1 MGRCTRMRF
10 FSTRGKYQH
19 NKPDI
24 FRQVG
29 TDLRRVCRT
38 KFSEIS
44 ENSPKSRRIRI
55 EVNSSLFTFRLNY
68 HDDSSVNFFQRA
80 LLHVVARFL
89 LSISRV
95 NHSIWRTKMLKTFF
109 AVSVATLLSATS
121 GMAQSV
127 AMKACGGDVKSL
139 CAGIQ
144 PGDGR
149 VKACI
154 KSHFSD
160 VSAPC
165 QAVLVKAAAISKA
178 CSADV
183 KKVCANVKPG
193 GGRIEAC
200 MKSHLSELSDPCKD
214 AVSQATAGK
223 S

>member
-1 MGRCTRMRF
+1 
-10 FSTRGKYQH
+10 
-19 NKPDI
+19 
-24 FRQVG
+24 
-29 TDLRRVCRT
+29 
-38 KFSEIS
+38 
-44 ENSPKSRRIRI
+44 
-55 EVNSSLFTFRLNY
+55 
-68 HDDSSVNFFQRA
+68 
-80 LLHVVARFL
+80 
-89 LSISRV
+89 
-95 NHSIWRTKMLKTFF
+95 MLKTFF
-109 AVSVATLLSATS
+109 TISIVTLLSATS
-121 GMAQSV
+121 GMAQSA

-183 KKVCANVKPG
+183 KKVCADVKPG

-200 MKSHLSELSDPCKD
+200 MRTHISEISDPCKD
-214 AVSQATAGK
+214 AVSQTTAGK

>member
-1 MGRCTRMRF
+1 
-10 FSTRGKYQH
+10 
-19 NKPDI
+19 
-24 FRQVG
+24 
-29 TDLRRVCRT
+29 
-38 KFSEIS
+38 
-44 ENSPKSRRIRI
+44 
-55 EVNSSLFTFRLNY
+55 
-68 HDDSSVNFFQRA
+68 
-80 LLHVVARFL
+80 
-89 LSISRV
+89 
-95 NHSIWRTKMLKTFF
+95 MLKTLF
-109 AVSVATLLSATS
+109 AVGITILLSTAS
-121 GMAQSV
+121 GMAQSA

-139 CAGIQ
+139 CAGVQ

-154 KSHFSD
+154 KSHFGD

-183 KKVCANVKPG
+183 KKVCADVKPG

-200 MKSHLSELSDPCKD
+200 MKSHLSEVSDPCKD

>member
-1 MGRCTRMRF
+1 
-10 FSTRGKYQH
+10 
-19 NKPDI
+19 
-24 FRQVG
+24 
-29 TDLRRVCRT
+29 
-38 KFSEIS
+38 
-44 ENSPKSRRIRI
+44 
-55 EVNSSLFTFRLNY
+55 
-68 HDDSSVNFFQRA
+68 
-80 LLHVVARFL
+80 
-89 LSISRV
+89 
-95 NHSIWRTKMLKTFF
+95 MLKTLF
-109 AVSVATLLSATS
+109 AVSFITFLSATS
-121 GMAQSV
+121 GMAQST
-127 AMKACGGDVKSL
+127 AMKACASDVKSL

-154 KSHFSD
+154 KLHFSD

-183 KKVCANVKPG
+183 KKVCMDVKPG

-200 MKSHLSELSDPCKD
+200 MKSHLSEISDPCKD

>member
-1 MGRCTRMRF
+1 MRLTF
-10 FSTRGKYQH
+10 
-19 NKPDI
+19 
-24 FRQVG
+24 
-29 TDLRRVCRT
+29 LRDFGV
-38 KFSEIS
+38 FSEIS
-44 ENSPKSRRIRI
+44 EGLRRARYTLALAL
-55 EVNSSLFTFRLNY
+55 NFASAMNHLLLSLEYTVRCPLAY
-68 HDDSSVNFFQRA
+68 
-80 LLHVVARFL
+80 FL
-89 LSISRV
+89 LPY
-95 NHSIWRTKMLKTFF
+95 HSHKERIIQSFDLENEMLKTLF
-109 AVSVATLLSATS
+109 AVGTITLLSATS
-121 GMAQSV
+121 GVAQSA
-127 AMKACGGDVKSL
+127 AMKACAGDVKSL
-139 CAGIQ
+139 CAGTQ

-183 KKVCANVKPG
+183 KKVCADVKPG

-200 MKSHLSELSDPCKD
+200 MKSHLSEISEPCKD

>member
-1 MGRCTRMRF
+1 
-10 FSTRGKYQH
+10 
-19 NKPDI
+19 
-24 FRQVG
+24 
-29 TDLRRVCRT
+29 
-38 KFSEIS
+38 
-44 ENSPKSRRIRI
+44 
-55 EVNSSLFTFRLNY
+55 
-68 HDDSSVNFFQRA
+68 
-80 LLHVVARFL
+80 
-89 LSISRV
+89 
-95 NHSIWRTKMLKTFF
+95 MLKTFF
-109 AVSVATLLSATS
+109 AVSIVTLLSTTS
-121 GMAQSV
+121 GMAQSA

-139 CAGIQ
+139 CAGVQ

-183 KKVCANVKPG
+183 KKVCADVKPG

-200 MKSHLSELSDPCKD
+200 MRSHLSEISDPCKD